1 MDGLTHFNTEGRA
14 KMVDVGNK
22 KETNRKA
29 IATGKIIMQKETLE
43 NIVQQNI
50 TKGDV
55 LSVAQVAGIMGAKE
69 TSRLIPMCHNLF
81 LTGVDIHFEVDRGNH
96 AIIVRAEVETFGKTG
111 VEMEALSA
119 VSVTTLT
126 IYDMC
131 KAIDKDM
138 VIEDIKLIEKT
149 GGKSGTYRRKE

>member
-1 MDGLTHFNTEGRA
+1 MEGLSHFNEEGRA
-14 KMVDVGNK
+14 KMVDVGTK
-22 KETNRKA
+22 GETKRRA
-29 IATGKIIMQKETLE
+29 IAVGKIVMKKETLE
-43 NIVQQNI
+43 NIVNQNI

-55 LSVAQVAGIMGAKE
+55 LSVAQVGGIMGAKE

-81 LTGVDIHFEVDRGNH
+81 LTGVDIRFEVDHQNN
-96 AIIVRAEVETFGKTG
+96 AIHIQSEVTTYGKTG
-111 VEMEALSA
+111 VEMEALTA
-119 VSVTTLT
+119 VSLTALT

-138 VIEDIKLIEKT
+138 AIEDIKLLEKS

>member
-1 MDGLTHFNTEGRA
+1 MDGLTHFNKEGRA
-14 KMVDVGNK
+14 KMVDVGGKN
-22 KETNRKA
+22 ETNRKA
-29 IATGKIIMQKETLE
+29 IAVGKIVMKKETLD
-43 NIVQQNI
+43 NIVNQNI

-81 LTGVDIHFEVDRGNH
+81 LTGVDIHFEVDHDSN
-96 AIIVRAEVETFGKTG
+96 AIIVQAEVETFGKTG

-119 VSVTTLT
+119 VSMTALT

-138 VIEDIKLIEKT
+138 VIGDIKLIEKT
-149 GGKSGTYRRKE
+149 GGKSGTYRRKV